1 MRYDEKFKLKCVEM
15 YYEGKYP
22 PTPKGIGGESFHHEI
37 REWVRRFEKNGQEA
51 LKHGKNKN
59 WSAEE
64 KLRLVSEVN
73 AGASVLSIAE
83 REEIS
88 SGQLCSWVQKY
99 RIEGYSG
106 LVNKP
111 KGRPPKEP
119 QMPKKQNVQP
129 AELNK
134 SEREEL
140 IRLREENEYL
150 RTENAYIKKLAA
162 LRHEKWAAE
171 LKAKKQQQSGNSEK
185 KDAD

>member
-1 MRYDEKFKLKCVEM
+1 MRYDEKFKLKCVKM

-22 PTPKGIGGESFHHEI
+22 PTPKGIGEKPFHDMI
-37 REWVRRFEKNGQEA
+37 REWVHMYEVHGADR
-51 LKHGKNKN
+51 LKHGENRK
-59 WSAEE
+59 WSPEE

-73 AGASVLSIAE
+73 AGASARSVAV
-83 REEIS
+83 RE
-88 SGQLCSWVQKY
+88 GMNFRLLCNWVQKY

-140 IRLREENEYL
+140 IRLRAENEYL
-150 RTENAYIKKLAA
+150 RTENAYIKKLTA
-162 LRHEKWAAE
+162 LRRERWAAE
-171 LKAKKQQQSGNSEK
+171 LKAKRQQQSGNSEK